1 MAAYQDPSGHDRS
14 VLRSLRK
21 SGETER
27 DGRGRIASMPPI
39 LQYGFRPFFFLAALY
54 AGLAIPAWLWIYAA
68 GGSLPGPFAGPGWHV
83 HEMLFGYLAAVITGF
98 VLTAI
103 PNWTG
108 RLPLSG
114 WPLAGLVAL
123 WLAGRAACALLPV
136 PPLAMAVDLAFP
148 VVLALALWREI
159 IAGRNWKNLPV
170 AGMITLFGV
179 ANALHH
185 AENLGLVP
193 AGLGPRLALA
203 VIAVLI
209 ALIGGR
215 IVPSFTRNWLVKDG
229 DAGLPAP
236 FGRLDKAAL
245 LATAI
250 AMSLWVVVPDS
261 TATGSAQI
269 AAGAL
274 LAARLMRWRGF
285 RTVKEPIVLILHVG
299 YLWLAVALL
308 LLGASV
314 LADAIPVS
322 SAIHAL
328 TAGAIGT
335 MTLAVMTRASLGHT
349 GRPIVADRY
358 VVAIYLAVTLGAALR
373 VAAPFAGEWYL
384 HVLACGGALWSAA
397 FLLFAVRYAPVLW
410 GPRIGAH
417 VA

>member
-1 MAAYQDPSGHDRS
+1 MAAYQHPSGHDRS

-68 GGSLPGPFAGPGWHV
+68 GGSLPGPFPSLDWHV

-98 VLTAI
+98 VLTAV

-114 WPLAGLVAL
+114 WPLVGLVGL
-123 WLAGRAACALLPV
+123 WLAGRAACAFLPV
-136 PPLAMAVDLAFP
+136 PSLAMAVDLAFP
-148 VVLALALWREI
+148 AVLALALWREI

-170 AGMITLFGV
+170 AAMITLFGA

-185 AENLGLVP
+185 AGNLGLIP

-203 VIAVLI
+203 VVAMLI

-229 DAGLPAP
+229 DARLPAV
-236 FGRLDKAAL
+236 FGRLDQAAL
-245 LATAI
+245 VATAV
-250 AMSLWVVVPDS
+250 AMSLWVTVPES
-261 TATGSAQI
+261 IVTGIAQI
-269 AAGAL
+269 VAGAL
-274 LAARLMRWRGF
+274 LAARMVRWRGH
-285 RTVKEPIVLILHVG
+285 RTVTEPILLILHVG

-308 LLGASV
+308 LLGASTLGHAV
-314 LADAIPVS
+314 PTSA
-322 SAIHAL
+322 AIHAL

-349 GRPIVADRY
+349 GRQIVADRY
-358 VVAIYLAVTLGAALR
+358 VAVIYLAVTLGAALR
-373 VAAPFAGEWYL
+373 VAAPLAGGLYL
-384 HVLACGGALWSAA
+384 DLLACGGAFWSAA
-397 FLLFAVRYAPVLW
+397 FLLFAVRYAPILW
-410 GPRIGAH
+410 GPRA
-417 VA
+417 VQR